1 MIIKQD
7 EEILHDELTV
17 LSFSEAVE
25 NHMRDGKFET
35 YLSCIVDLA
44 SELDI
49 DDKQVVKLISNTL
62 RDKIRLEAEA
72 DGLLFKQETP
82 MMTFE

>member
-49 DDKQVVKLISNTL
+49 DDKQVVKLDWKQRQTVFSSNKKL
-62 RDKIRLEAEA
+62 
-72 DGLLFKQETP
+72 Q
-82 MMTFE
+82 